1 MQAGDNLGLGQRKSG
16 VSVEGA
22 DSMINCAGG
31 CHCEANILCM
41 FVCMYILLV

>member
-22 DSMINCAGG
+22 DSMIKGAGG
-31 CHCEANILCM
+31 CREANILCM
-41 FVCMYILLV
+41 YVCMYILLV